1 MIFDFYLLGTPG
13 GRYSQYP
20 DDYTTSI
27 LSELQEGLAGSRL
40 IIHRKM
46 DLVHYA
52 FAERLDNDTFIGIC
66 LIFNK
71 ARFLKPQELIKL
83 FRAIIEQKLVE
94 SGSIIKYNEAG
105 DLTFN
110 VNTLNECVKEYN
122 ELRDFIDSELE
133 KNPDRYG
140 IEPLK
145 TIYNVIRTEGYCDIY
160 ASDEEIIA
168 LNNQH
173 NTVILNNDKGIEQ
186 GYITQVISSLK
197 EQIKESDETIQQL
210 KEENASLNREKK
222 QYRFVV
228 LLAMVALASFIGLFF
243 LNRYLNETKSNLAST
258 ETNLSEANDS
268 IASLKGSV
276 NTEKN
281 FRKMAEDSLE
291 NINNLLGQVQP
302 FVVKNISFN
311 FTKGVLH
318 FDYYGFRN
326 QTTQIK
332 VRGLGEDDYHEIYE
346 SSSGIAIK
354 KGHNSAI
361 IPLKRNLNLY
371 DTYSFELLVDNRII
385 GGYKHTP
392 SGGFSGNR
400 LKKSRR

>member
-20 DDYTTSI
+20 YDYTTSI

-71 ARFLKPQELIKL
+71 ACFFKPQGLIKL
-83 FRAIIEQKLVE
+83 FRTIIEQKLVE
-94 SGSIIKYNEAG
+94 TGSIFKYTEEG
-105 DLTFN
+105 DLAFN
-110 VNTLNECVKEYN
+110 VNTLNECSNEYN
-122 ELRDFIDSELE
+122 ELRDYIDSELGNNTA
-133 KNPDRYG
+133 KYG
-140 IEPLK
+140 LEPLN
-145 TIYNVIRTEGYCDIY
+145 TPFNMIRAVGFAEMN
-160 ASDEEIIA
+160 AKDEEIIA
-168 LNNQH
+168 LTNQH
-173 NTVILNNDKGIEQ
+173 NTVILNDDKGIEQ

-210 KEENASLNREKK
+210 KEKNASLNKEKK